1 MLKHLYIKSYALIDE
16 LDIEF
21 HSGFSTL
28 TGETGAGKSII
39 LGALS
44 LLLGGRADS
53 KAIKA
58 GEKKCTVE
66 ATFDIA
72 GLGLGDFFEQEELDY
87 ESDECIVRRE
97 VLASG
102 KSRSFINDTPASLQQ
117 LKALTS
123 RLIDIHSQHK
133 NLLLGQDHF
142 LIGTLD
148 GVAAN
153 DRIRA
158 EYKAQYDHYRALRQ
172 ERDELEQQVQAAKA
186 EEDYL
191 TFQATQLGEANLAE
205 NEQEELENEL
215 NMLSH
220 AEEIKNALFQA
231 AHLLQGGETNLLGQL
246 RTCIQ
251 LLHGQADVF
260 SKARE
265 LADRMESS
273 YIELNDIADEVSRH
287 ADEVEFDPERQAFVG
302 DRLNLIYTLEQKHH
316 VSTVTELIA
325 LQEDINRR
333 LQSINTSDERLHE
346 LDNALGDC
354 TKKLQKAASALS
366 DSRQEAARHL
376 ATNLKERLADL
387 GMPHSELEFAFA
399 PKTPAPNGRDSV
411 SLLFSANRNVPPQD
425 VSHIAS
431 GGETAR
437 LMLALK
443 AATARHAPLPTIIFD
458 EIDTGVSG
466 RIAEKMALTMKEMS
480 ANGQI
485 ISITHLP
492 QIAARGDRQYRVFKQ
507 EENQGTVSH
516 IVQLSDAE
524 RVEEIA
530 HMLSGE
536 ALTDAA
542 VHNAQ
547 ALLDGAHTLTTQP

>member
-16 LDIEF
+16 LDIEL
-21 HSGFSTL
+21 HPGFSTL

-66 ATFDIA
+66 ATFDIT
-72 GLGLGDFFEQEELDY
+72 GLNLNDFFEQEELDN
-87 ESDECIVRRE
+87 ESDECIIRRE

-102 KSRSFINDTPASLQQ
+102 KSRSFINDTPVSLQQ

-123 RLIDIHSQHK
+123 QLIDIHSQHK
-133 NLLLGQDHF
+133 NLLLNQEHF
-142 LIGTLD
+142 LIDTLD

-153 DRIRA
+153 AHIRT
-158 EYKAQYDHYRALRQ
+158 EYKSLYDQYRALRH
-172 ERDELEQQVQAAKA
+172 EKEELEQQIQSAKA

-191 TFQATQLGEANLAE
+191 TFQATQLNEANLTE
-205 NEQEELENEL
+205 TEQDELENEL
-215 NMLSH
+215 NTLSH
-220 AEEIKNALFQA
+220 AEEIKNALFQTSD
-231 AHLLQGGETNLLGQL
+231 LLQEGENNLLGQL

-251 LLHGQADVF
+251 LLHGQAEVF
-260 SKARE
+260 NKAKE
-265 LADRMESS
+265 LADRLDSS
-273 YIELNDIADEVSRH
+273 YIELNDIADDIGRYAEEV
-287 ADEVEFDPERQAFVG
+287 DFNPERLTFVN

-316 VSTVTELIA
+316 VSTVAELIA

-333 LQSINTSDERLHE
+333 LQSLNTSDERLRE
-346 LDNALGDC
+346 LDDALNGC
-354 TKKLQKAASALS
+354 TKQLQKTAATLS
-366 DSRQEAARHL
+366 ESRQEAAKHL
-376 ATNLKERLADL
+376 TENLKERLTDL
-387 GMPHSELEFAFA
+387 GMPHTELEFAFI
-399 PKTPAPNGRDSV
+399 PKSPTPSGTDGV
-411 SLLFSANRNVPPQD
+411 SLLFSANRNVPKQD

-431 GGETAR
+431 GGEIAR

-443 AATARHAPLPTIIFD
+443 AATTHYAPLPTIIFD

-480 ANGQI
+480 TNGQI

-492 QIAARGDRQYRVFKQ
+492 QIAARGDYQYRVFKQ
-507 EENQGTVSH
+507 EEEEGTVSH
-516 IVQLSDAE
+516 IAKLSDAE
-524 RVEEIA
+524 RIEEIA

-536 ALTDAA
+536 TLTDAA
-542 VHNAQ
+542 IHNAQ
-547 ALLDGAHTLTTQP
+547 SLLDSSHT

>member
-16 LDIEF
+16 LDIEL
-21 HSGFSTL
+21 HPGFSTL

-66 ATFDIA
+66 ATFDIT
-72 GLGLGDFFEQEELDY
+72 GLNLNDFFEQEELDN
-87 ESDECIVRRE
+87 ESDECIIRRE

-102 KSRSFINDTPASLQQ
+102 KSRSFINDTPVSLQQ

-123 RLIDIHSQHK
+123 QLIDIHSQHK
-133 NLLLGQDHF
+133 NLLLNQEHF
-142 LIGTLD
+142 LIDTLD

-153 DRIRA
+153 AHIRT
-158 EYKAQYDHYRALRQ
+158 EYKSLYDQYRALRQ
-172 ERDELEQQVQAAKA
+172 EKEELEQQIQSAKA

-191 TFQATQLGEANLAE
+191 TFQATQLNEANLTE
-205 NEQEELENEL
+205 TEQDELENEL
-215 NMLSH
+215 NTLSH
-220 AEEIKNALFQA
+220 AEEIKNALFQTSD
-231 AHLLQGGETNLLGQL
+231 LLQEGENNLLGQL

-251 LLHGQADVF
+251 LLHGQAEVF
-260 SKARE
+260 NKAKE
-265 LADRMESS
+265 LADRLDSS
-273 YIELNDIADEVSRH
+273 YIELNDIADDIGRYAEEV
-287 ADEVEFDPERQAFVG
+287 DFNPERLTFVN

-316 VSTVTELIA
+316 VSTVAELIA

-333 LQSINTSDERLHE
+333 LQSLNTSDERLRE
-346 LDNALGDC
+346 LDDALNGC
-354 TKKLQKAASALS
+354 TKQLQKTAATLS
-366 DSRQEAARHL
+366 ESRQEAAKHL
-376 ATNLKERLADL
+376 TENLKERLTDL
-387 GMPHSELEFAFA
+387 GMPHTELEFAFI
-399 PKTPAPNGRDSV
+399 PKSPTPSGTDGV
-411 SLLFSANRNVPPQD
+411 SLLFSANRNVPKRD

-431 GGETAR
+431 GGEIAR

-443 AATARHAPLPTIIFD
+443 AATTHYAPLPTIIFD

-480 ANGQI
+480 TNGQI

-492 QIAARGDRQYRVFKQ
+492 QIAARGDYQYRVFKQ
-507 EENQGTVSH
+507 EEKQGTVSH
-516 IVQLSDAE
+516 IAKLSDAE
-524 RVEEIA
+524 RIEEIA

-536 ALTDAA
+536 TLTDAA
-542 VHNAQ
+542 IHNAQ
-547 ALLDGAHTLTTQP
+547 SLLDSSHT

>member
-16 LDIEF
+16 LDIEL
-21 HSGFSTL
+21 HPGFSTL

-66 ATFDIA
+66 ATFDIT
-72 GLGLGDFFEQEELDY
+72 GLNLNDFFEQEELDN
-87 ESDECIVRRE
+87 ESDECIIRRE

-102 KSRSFINDTPASLQQ
+102 KSRSFINDTPVSLQQ

-123 RLIDIHSQHK
+123 QLIDIHSQHK
-133 NLLLGQDHF
+133 NLLLNQEHF
-142 LIGTLD
+142 LIDTLD

-153 DRIRA
+153 AHIRT
-158 EYKAQYDHYRALRQ
+158 EYKSLYDQYRALRQ
-172 ERDELEQQVQAAKA
+172 EKEELEQQIQSAKA

-191 TFQATQLGEANLAE
+191 TFQATQLNEANLTE
-205 NEQEELENEL
+205 TEQDELENEL
-215 NMLSH
+215 NTLSH
-220 AEEIKNALFQA
+220 AEEIKNALFQTSD
-231 AHLLQGGETNLLGQL
+231 LLQEGENNLLGQL

-251 LLHGQADVF
+251 LLHGQAEVF
-260 SKARE
+260 NKAKE
-265 LADRMESS
+265 LADRLDSS
-273 YIELNDIADEVSRH
+273 YIELNDIADDIGRYAE
-287 ADEVEFDPERQAFVG
+287 EVEFNPERLTFVN

-316 VSTVTELIA
+316 VSTVAELIA

-333 LQSINTSDERLHE
+333 LQSLNTSDERLRE
-346 LDNALGDC
+346 LDDALNGC
-354 TKKLQKAASALS
+354 TKQLQKTAATLS
-366 DSRQEAARHL
+366 ESRQEAAKHL
-376 ATNLKERLADL
+376 TENLKERLTDL
-387 GMPHSELEFAFA
+387 GMPHTELEFAFI
-399 PKTPAPNGRDSV
+399 PKSPTPSGTDGV
-411 SLLFSANRNVPPQD
+411 SLLFSANRNVPKQD

-431 GGETAR
+431 GGEIAR

-443 AATARHAPLPTIIFD
+443 AATTHYAPLPTIIFD

-480 ANGQI
+480 TNGQI

-492 QIAARGDRQYRVFKQ
+492 QIAARGDYQYRVFKQ
-507 EENQGTVSH
+507 EEEEGTVSH
-516 IVQLSDAE
+516 IAKLSDAE
-524 RVEEIA
+524 RIEEIA

-536 ALTDAA
+536 TLTDAA
-542 VHNAQ
+542 IHNAQ
-547 ALLDGAHTLTTQP
+547 SLLDSSHT

>member
-16 LDIEF
+16 LDIEL
-21 HSGFSTL
+21 HPGFSTL

-66 ATFDIA
+66 ATFDIT
-72 GLGLGDFFEQEELDY
+72 GLNLNDFFEQEELDN
-87 ESDECIVRRE
+87 ESDECIIRRE

-102 KSRSFINDTPASLQQ
+102 KSRSFINDTPVSLQQ

-123 RLIDIHSQHK
+123 QLIDIHSQHK
-133 NLLLGQDHF
+133 NLLLNQEHF
-142 LIGTLD
+142 LIDTLD

-153 DRIRA
+153 AHIRT
-158 EYKAQYDHYRALRQ
+158 EYQSLYDQYRALRQ
-172 ERDELEQQVQAAKA
+172 EKEELEQQIQSAKA

-191 TFQATQLGEANLAE
+191 TFQATQLNEANLTE
-205 NEQEELENEL
+205 TEQDELENEL
-215 NMLSH
+215 NTLSH
-220 AEEIKNALFQA
+220 AEEIKNALFQTSD
-231 AHLLQGGETNLLGQL
+231 LLQEGENNLLGQL

-251 LLHGQADVF
+251 LLHGQAEVF
-260 SKARE
+260 NEAKE
-265 LADRMESS
+265 LADRLDSS
-273 YIELNDIADEVSRH
+273 YIELNDIADDIGRYAE
-287 ADEVEFDPERQAFVG
+287 EVEFNPERLTFVN

-316 VSTVTELIA
+316 VSTVAELIA

-333 LQSINTSDERLHE
+333 LQSLNTSDERLRE
-346 LDNALGDC
+346 LDDALNGC
-354 TKKLQKAASALS
+354 TKQLQKTAATLS
-366 DSRQEAARHL
+366 ESRQEAAKHL
-376 ATNLKERLADL
+376 TENLKKRLTDL
-387 GMPHSELEFAFA
+387 GMPHTELEFAFI
-399 PKTPAPNGRDSV
+399 PKSPTPSGTDGV
-411 SLLFSANRNVPPQD
+411 SLLFSANRNVPKQD

-431 GGETAR
+431 GGEIAR

-443 AATARHAPLPTIIFD
+443 AATTHYAPLPTIIFD

-480 ANGQI
+480 TNGQI

-492 QIAARGDRQYRVFKQ
+492 QIAARGDYQYRVFKQ
-507 EENQGTVSH
+507 EEKQGTVSH
-516 IVQLSDAE
+516 IAKLSDAE
-524 RVEEIA
+524 RIEEIA

-536 ALTDAA
+536 TLTDAA
-542 VHNAQ
+542 IHNAQ
-547 ALLDGAHTLTTQP
+547 SLLDSSHT

>member
-16 LDIEF
+16 LDIEL
-21 HSGFSTL
+21 HPGFSTL

-66 ATFDIA
+66 ATFDIT
-72 GLGLGDFFEQEELDY
+72 GLNLNDFFEQEELDN
-87 ESDECIVRRE
+87 ESDECIIRRE

-102 KSRSFINDTPASLQQ
+102 KSRSFINDTPVSLQQ

-123 RLIDIHSQHK
+123 QLIDIHSQHK
-133 NLLLGQDHF
+133 NLLLNQEHF
-142 LIGTLD
+142 LIDTLD

-153 DRIRA
+153 AHIRM
-158 EYKAQYDHYRALRQ
+158 EYKSLYDQYRALRQ
-172 ERDELEQQVQAAKA
+172 EKEELEQQIQSAKA

-191 TFQATQLGEANLAE
+191 TFQATQLNEANLTE
-205 NEQEELENEL
+205 TEQDELENEL
-215 NMLSH
+215 NTLSH
-220 AEEIKNALFQA
+220 AEEIKNALFQTSD
-231 AHLLQGGETNLLGQL
+231 LLQEGENNLLGQL

-251 LLHGQADVF
+251 LLHGQAEVF
-260 SKARE
+260 NKAKE
-265 LADRMESS
+265 LADRLDSS
-273 YIELNDIADEVSRH
+273 YIELNDIADDIGRYAEEV
-287 ADEVEFDPERQAFVG
+287 DFNPERLTFVN

-316 VSTVTELIA
+316 VSTVAELIA

-333 LQSINTSDERLHE
+333 LQSLNTSDERLRE
-346 LDNALGDC
+346 LDDALNGC
-354 TKKLQKAASALS
+354 TKQLQKTAATLS
-366 DSRQEAARHL
+366 ESRQEAAKHL
-376 ATNLKERLADL
+376 TENLKERLTDL
-387 GMPHSELEFAFA
+387 GMPHTELEFAFI
-399 PKTPAPNGRDSV
+399 PKSPTPSGTDGV
-411 SLLFSANRNVPPQD
+411 SLLFSANRNVPKQD

-431 GGETAR
+431 GGEIAR

-443 AATARHAPLPTIIFD
+443 AATTHYAPLPTIIFD

-480 ANGQI
+480 TNGQI

-492 QIAARGDRQYRVFKQ
+492 QIAARGDYQYRVFKQ
-507 EENQGTVSH
+507 EEEEGTVSH
-516 IVQLSDAE
+516 IAKLSDAE
-524 RVEEIA
+524 RIEEIA

-536 ALTDAA
+536 TLTDAA
-542 VHNAQ
+542 IHNAQ
-547 ALLDGAHTLTTQP
+547 SLLDSSHT

>member
-16 LDIEF
+16 LDIEL
-21 HSGFSTL
+21 HPGFSTL

-66 ATFDIA
+66 ATFDIT
-72 GLGLGDFFEQEELDY
+72 GLNLNDFFEQEELDN
-87 ESDECIVRRE
+87 ESDECIIRRE

-102 KSRSFINDTPASLQQ
+102 KSRSFINDTPVSLQQ

-123 RLIDIHSQHK
+123 QLIDIHSQHK
-133 NLLLGQDHF
+133 NLLLNQEHF
-142 LIGTLD
+142 LIDTLD

-153 DRIRA
+153 AHIRT
-158 EYKAQYDHYRALRQ
+158 EYKSLYDQYRALRQ
-172 ERDELEQQVQAAKA
+172 EKEELEQQIQSAKA

-191 TFQATQLGEANLAE
+191 TFQATQLNEANLTE
-205 NEQEELENEL
+205 TEQDELQNEL
-215 NMLSH
+215 NTLSH
-220 AEEIKNALFQA
+220 AEEIKNALFQTSD
-231 AHLLQGGETNLLGQL
+231 LLQEGENNLLGQL

-251 LLHGQADVF
+251 LLHGQAEVF
-260 SKARE
+260 NKAKE
-265 LADRMESS
+265 LADRLDSS
-273 YIELNDIADEVSRH
+273 YIELNDIADDIGRYAEEV
-287 ADEVEFDPERQAFVG
+287 DFNPERLTFVN

-316 VSTVTELIA
+316 VSTVAELIA

-333 LQSINTSDERLHE
+333 LQSLNTSDERLRE
-346 LDNALGDC
+346 LDDALNGC
-354 TKKLQKAASALS
+354 TKQLQKTAATLS
-366 DSRQEAARHL
+366 ESRQEAAKHL
-376 ATNLKERLADL
+376 TENLKERLTDL
-387 GMPHSELEFAFA
+387 GMPHTELEFAFI
-399 PKTPAPNGRDSV
+399 PKSPTPSGTDGV
-411 SLLFSANRNVPPQD
+411 SLLFSANRNVPKQD

-431 GGETAR
+431 GGEIAR

-443 AATARHAPLPTIIFD
+443 AATTHYAPLPTIIFD

-480 ANGQI
+480 TNGQI

-492 QIAARGDRQYRVFKQ
+492 QIAARGDYQYRVFKQ
-507 EENQGTVSH
+507 EEKQGTVSH
-516 IVQLSDAE
+516 IAKLSDAE
-524 RVEEIA
+524 RIEEIA

-536 ALTDAA
+536 TLTDAA
-542 VHNAQ
+542 IHNAQ
-547 ALLDGAHTLTTQP
+547 SLLDSSHT

>member
-16 LDIEF
+16 LDIEL
-21 HSGFSTL
+21 HPGFSTL

-66 ATFDIA
+66 ATFDIT
-72 GLGLGDFFEQEELDY
+72 GLNLNDFFEQEELDN
-87 ESDECIVRRE
+87 ESDECIIRRE

-102 KSRSFINDTPASLQQ
+102 KSRSFINDTPVSLQQ

-123 RLIDIHSQHK
+123 QLIDIHSQHK
-133 NLLLGQDHF
+133 NLLLNQEHF
-142 LIGTLD
+142 LIDTLD

-153 DRIRA
+153 AHIRT
-158 EYKAQYDHYRALRQ
+158 EYKSLYDQYRALRQ
-172 ERDELEQQVQAAKA
+172 EKEELEQQIQSAKA

-191 TFQATQLGEANLAE
+191 TFQATQLNEANLTE
-205 NEQEELENEL
+205 TEQDELENEL
-215 NMLSH
+215 NTLSH
-220 AEEIKNALFQA
+220 AEEIKNALFQTSD
-231 AHLLQGGETNLLGQL
+231 LLQEGENNLLGQL

-251 LLHGQADVF
+251 LLHGQAEVF
-260 SKARE
+260 NKAKE
-265 LADRMESS
+265 LADRLDSS
-273 YIELNDIADEVSRH
+273 YIELNDIADDIGRYAEEV
-287 ADEVEFDPERQAFVG
+287 DFNPERLTFVN

-316 VSTVTELIA
+316 VSTVAELIA

-333 LQSINTSDERLHE
+333 LQSLNTSDERLRE
-346 LDNALGDC
+346 LDDALNGC
-354 TKKLQKAASALS
+354 TKQLQKTAATLS
-366 DSRQEAARHL
+366 ESRQEAAKHL
-376 ATNLKERLADL
+376 TENLKERLTDL
-387 GMPHSELEFAFA
+387 GMPHTELEFAFI
-399 PKTPAPNGRDSV
+399 PKSPTPSGTDGV
-411 SLLFSANRNVPPQD
+411 SLLFSANRNVPKQD

-431 GGETAR
+431 GGEIAR

-443 AATARHAPLPTIIFD
+443 AATTHYAPLPTIIFD

-480 ANGQI
+480 TNGQI

-492 QIAARGDRQYRVFKQ
+492 QIAARGDYQYRVFKQ
-507 EENQGTVSH
+507 EEKQGTVSH
-516 IVQLSDAE
+516 IAKLSDAE
-524 RVEEIA
+524 RIEEIA

-536 ALTDAA
+536 TLTDAA
-542 VHNAQ
+542 IHNAQ
-547 ALLDGAHTLTTQP
+547 SLLDSSHT

>member
-16 LDIEF
+16 LDIEL
-21 HSGFSTL
+21 HPGFSTL

-66 ATFDIA
+66 ATFDIT
-72 GLGLGDFFEQEELDY
+72 GLNLNDFFEQEELDN
-87 ESDECIVRRE
+87 ESDECIIRRE

-102 KSRSFINDTPASLQQ
+102 KSRSFINDTPVSLQQ

-123 RLIDIHSQHK
+123 QLIDIHSQHK
-133 NLLLGQDHF
+133 NLLLNQEHF
-142 LIGTLD
+142 LIDTLD

-153 DRIRA
+153 AHIRT
-158 EYKAQYDHYRALRQ
+158 EYKSLYDQYRALRQ
-172 ERDELEQQVQAAKA
+172 EKEELEQQIQSAKA

-191 TFQATQLGEANLAE
+191 TFQATQLNEANLTE
-205 NEQEELENEL
+205 TEQDELENEL
-215 NMLSH
+215 NTLSH
-220 AEEIKNALFQA
+220 AEEIKNALFQTSD
-231 AHLLQGGETNLLGQL
+231 LLQEGENNLLGQL

-251 LLHGQADVF
+251 LLHGQAEVF
-260 SKARE
+260 NKAKE
-265 LADRMESS
+265 LADRLDSS
-273 YIELNDIADEVSRH
+273 YIELNDIADDIGRYAE
-287 ADEVEFDPERQAFVG
+287 EVEFNPERLTFVN

-316 VSTVTELIA
+316 VSTVAELIA

-333 LQSINTSDERLHE
+333 LQSLNTSDERLRE
-346 LDNALGDC
+346 LDDALNGC
-354 TKKLQKAASALS
+354 TKQLQKTAATLS
-366 DSRQEAARHL
+366 ESRQEAAKHL
-376 ATNLKERLADL
+376 TENLKERLTDL
-387 GMPHSELEFAFA
+387 GMPHTELEFAFI
-399 PKTPAPNGRDSV
+399 PKSPTPSGTDGV
-411 SLLFSANRNVPPQD
+411 SLLFSANRNVPKQD

-431 GGETAR
+431 GGEIAR

-443 AATARHAPLPTIIFD
+443 AATTHYAPLPTIIFD

-480 ANGQI
+480 TNGQI

-492 QIAARGDRQYRVFKQ
+492 QIAARGDYQYRVFKQ
-507 EENQGTVSH
+507 EEKQGTVSH
-516 IVQLSDAE
+516 IAKLSDAE
-524 RVEEIA
+524 RIEEIA

-536 ALTDAA
+536 TLTDAA
-542 VHNAQ
+542 IHNAQ
-547 ALLDGAHTLTTQP
+547 SLLDSSHT

>member
-16 LDIEF
+16 LDIEL
-21 HSGFSTL
+21 HPGFSTL

-66 ATFDIA
+66 ATFDIT
-72 GLGLGDFFEQEELDY
+72 GLNLNDFFEQEELDN
-87 ESDECIVRRE
+87 ESDECIIRRE

-102 KSRSFINDTPASLQQ
+102 KSRSFINDTPVSLQQ

-123 RLIDIHSQHK
+123 QLIDIHSQHK
-133 NLLLGQDHF
+133 NLLLNQEHF
-142 LIGTLD
+142 LIDTLD

-153 DRIRA
+153 AHIRT
-158 EYKAQYDHYRALRQ
+158 EYKSLYDQYRALRQ
-172 ERDELEQQVQAAKA
+172 EKEELEQQIQSAKA

-191 TFQATQLGEANLAE
+191 TFQATQLNEANLTE
-205 NEQEELENEL
+205 TEQDELENEL
-215 NMLSH
+215 NTLSH
-220 AEEIKNALFQA
+220 AEEIKNALFQTSD
-231 AHLLQGGETNLLGQL
+231 LLQEGENNLLGQL

-251 LLHGQADVF
+251 LLHGQAEVF
-260 SKARE
+260 NKAKE
-265 LADRMESS
+265 LADRLDSS
-273 YIELNDIADEVSRH
+273 YIELNDIADDIGRYAE
-287 ADEVEFDPERQAFVG
+287 EVEFNPERLTFVN

-316 VSTVTELIA
+316 VSTVAELIA
-325 LQEDINRR
+325 LQEDINLR
-333 LQSINTSDERLHE
+333 LQSLNTSDERLRE
-346 LDNALGDC
+346 LDDALNGC
-354 TKKLQKAASALS
+354 TKQLQKTAATLS
-366 DSRQEAARHL
+366 ESRQEAAKHL
-376 ATNLKERLADL
+376 TENLKERLTDL
-387 GMPHSELEFAFA
+387 GMPHTELEFAFI
-399 PKTPAPNGRDSV
+399 PKSPTPSGTDGV
-411 SLLFSANRNVPPQD
+411 SLLFSANRSVPKQD

-431 GGETAR
+431 GGEIAR

-443 AATARHAPLPTIIFD
+443 AATTHYAPLPTIIFD

-480 ANGQI
+480 TNGQI

-492 QIAARGDRQYRVFKQ
+492 QIAARGDYQYRVFKQ
-507 EENQGTVSH
+507 EEKQGTVSH
-516 IVQLSDAE
+516 IAKLSDAE
-524 RVEEIA
+524 RIEEIA

-536 ALTDAA
+536 TLTDAA
-542 VHNAQ
+542 IHNAQ
-547 ALLDGAHTLTTQP
+547 SLLDSSHT

>member
-16 LDIEF
+16 LDIEL
-21 HSGFSTL
+21 HPGFSTL

-66 ATFDIA
+66 ATFDII
-72 GLGLGDFFEQEELDY
+72 GLNLNDFFEQEELDN
-87 ESDECIVRRE
+87 ESDECIIRRE

-102 KSRSFINDTPASLQQ
+102 KSRSFINDTPVSLQQ

-123 RLIDIHSQHK
+123 QLIDIHSQHK
-133 NLLLGQDHF
+133 NLLLNQEHF
-142 LIGTLD
+142 LIDTLD

-153 DRIRA
+153 AHIRT
-158 EYKAQYDHYRALRQ
+158 EYQSLYDQYRALRQ
-172 ERDELEQQVQAAKA
+172 EKEELEQQIQSAKA

-191 TFQATQLGEANLAE
+191 TFQATQLNEANLTE
-205 NEQEELENEL
+205 TEQDELENEL
-215 NMLSH
+215 NTLSH
-220 AEEIKNALFQA
+220 AEEIKNALFQTSD
-231 AHLLQGGETNLLGQL
+231 LLQEGENNLLGQL

-251 LLHGQADVF
+251 LLHGQAEVF
-260 SKARE
+260 NKAKE
-265 LADRMESS
+265 LADRLDSS
-273 YIELNDIADEVSRH
+273 YIELNDIADDIGRYAEEV
-287 ADEVEFDPERQAFVG
+287 DFNPERLTFVN

-316 VSTVTELIA
+316 VSTVAELIA

-333 LQSINTSDERLHE
+333 LQSLNTSDERLRE
-346 LDNALGDC
+346 LDDALNGC
-354 TKKLQKAASALS
+354 TKQLQKTAATLS
-366 DSRQEAARHL
+366 ESRQEAAKHL
-376 ATNLKERLADL
+376 TENLKERLTDL
-387 GMPHSELEFAFA
+387 GMPHTELEFAFI
-399 PKTPAPNGRDSV
+399 PKSPTPSGTDGV
-411 SLLFSANRNVPPQD
+411 SLLFSANRNVPKQD

-431 GGETAR
+431 GGEIAR

-443 AATARHAPLPTIIFD
+443 AATTHYAPLPTIIFD

-480 ANGQI
+480 TNGQI

-492 QIAARGDRQYRVFKQ
+492 QIAARGDYQYRVFKQ
-507 EENQGTVSH
+507 EEKQGTVSH
-516 IVQLSDAE
+516 IAKLSDAE
-524 RVEEIA
+524 RIEEIA

-536 ALTDAA
+536 TLTDAA
-542 VHNAQ
+542 IHNAQ
-547 ALLDGAHTLTTQP
+547 SLLDSSHT

>member
-16 LDIEF
+16 LDIEL
-21 HSGFSTL
+21 HPGFSTL

-66 ATFDIA
+66 ATFDIT
-72 GLGLGDFFEQEELDY
+72 GLNLNDFFEQEELDN
-87 ESDECIVRRE
+87 ESDECIIRRE

-102 KSRSFINDTPASLQQ
+102 KSRSFINDTPVSLQQ

-123 RLIDIHSQHK
+123 QLIDIHSQHK
-133 NLLLGQDHF
+133 NLLLNQEHF
-142 LIGTLD
+142 LIDTLD

-153 DRIRA
+153 AHIRT
-158 EYKAQYDHYRALRQ
+158 EYKSLYDQYRALRQ
-172 ERDELEQQVQAAKA
+172 EKEELEQQIQSAKA

-191 TFQATQLGEANLAE
+191 TFQATQLNEANLTE
-205 NEQEELENEL
+205 TEQDELENEL
-215 NMLSH
+215 DTLSH
-220 AEEIKNALFQA
+220 AEEIKNALFQTSD
-231 AHLLQGGETNLLGQL
+231 LLQEGENNLLGQL

-251 LLHGQADVF
+251 LLHGQAEVF
-260 SKARE
+260 NKAKE
-265 LADRMESS
+265 LADRLDSS
-273 YIELNDIADEVSRH
+273 YIELNDIADDIGRYAEEV
-287 ADEVEFDPERQAFVG
+287 DFNPERLTFVN

-316 VSTVTELIA
+316 VSTVAELIA

-333 LQSINTSDERLHE
+333 LQSLNTSDERLRE
-346 LDNALGDC
+346 LDDALNGC
-354 TKKLQKAASALS
+354 TKQLQKTAATLS
-366 DSRQEAARHL
+366 ESRQEAAKHL
-376 ATNLKERLADL
+376 TENLKERLTDL
-387 GMPHSELEFAFA
+387 GMPHTELEFAFI
-399 PKTPAPNGRDSV
+399 PKSPTPSGTDGV
-411 SLLFSANRNVPPQD
+411 SLLFSANRNVPKQD

-431 GGETAR
+431 GGEIAR

-443 AATARHAPLPTIIFD
+443 AATTHYAPLPTIIFD

-480 ANGQI
+480 TNGQI

-492 QIAARGDRQYRVFKQ
+492 QIAARGDYQYRVFKQ
-507 EENQGTVSH
+507 EEEEGTVSH
-516 IVQLSDAE
+516 IAKLSDAE
-524 RVEEIA
+524 RIEEIA

-536 ALTDAA
+536 TLTDAA
-542 VHNAQ
+542 IHNAQ
-547 ALLDGAHTLTTQP
+547 SLLDSSHT

>member
-16 LDIEF
+16 LDIEL
-21 HSGFSTL
+21 HPGFSTL

-66 ATFDIA
+66 ATFEIT
-72 GLGLGDFFEQEELDY
+72 GLNLNDFFEQEELDN
-87 ESDECIVRRE
+87 ESDECIIRRE

-102 KSRSFINDTPASLQQ
+102 KSRSFINDTPVSLQQ

-123 RLIDIHSQHK
+123 QLIDIHSQHK
-133 NLLLGQDHF
+133 NLLLNQEHF
-142 LIGTLD
+142 LIDTLD

-153 DRIRA
+153 AHIRT
-158 EYKAQYDHYRALRQ
+158 EYKSLYDQYRALRQ
-172 ERDELEQQVQAAKA
+172 EKEELEQQIQSAKA

-191 TFQATQLGEANLAE
+191 TFQATQLNEANLTE
-205 NEQEELENEL
+205 TEQDELENEL
-215 NMLSH
+215 NTLSH
-220 AEEIKNALFQA
+220 AEEIKNALFQTSD
-231 AHLLQGGETNLLGQL
+231 LLQEGENNLLGQL

-251 LLHGQADVF
+251 LLHGQAEVF
-260 SKARE
+260 NKAKE
-265 LADRMESS
+265 LADRLDSS
-273 YIELNDIADEVSRH
+273 YIELNDIADDIGRYAEEV
-287 ADEVEFDPERQAFVG
+287 DFNPERLTFVN

-316 VSTVTELIA
+316 VSTVAELIA

-333 LQSINTSDERLHE
+333 LQSLNTSDERLRE
-346 LDNALGDC
+346 LDDALNGC
-354 TKKLQKAASALS
+354 TKQLQKTAATLS
-366 DSRQEAARHL
+366 ESRQEAAKHL
-376 ATNLKERLADL
+376 TENLKERLTDL
-387 GMPHSELEFAFA
+387 GMPHTELEFAFI
-399 PKTPAPNGRDSV
+399 PKSPTPSGTDGV
-411 SLLFSANRNVPPQD
+411 SLLFSANRSVPKQD

-431 GGETAR
+431 GGEIAR

-443 AATARHAPLPTIIFD
+443 AATTHYAPLPTIIFD

-480 ANGQI
+480 TNGQI

-492 QIAARGDRQYRVFKQ
+492 QIAARGDYQYRVFKQ
-507 EENQGTVSH
+507 EEEEGTVSH
-516 IVQLSDAE
+516 IAKLSDAE
-524 RVEEIA
+524 RIEEIA

-536 ALTDAA
+536 TLTDAA
-542 VHNAQ
+542 IHNAQ
-547 ALLDGAHTLTTQP
+547 SLLDSSHT

>member
-16 LDIEF
+16 LDIEL
-21 HSGFSTL
+21 HPGFSTL

-66 ATFDIA
+66 ATFDIT
-72 GLGLGDFFEQEELDY
+72 GLNLNDFFEQEELDN
-87 ESDECIVRRE
+87 ESDECIIRRE

-102 KSRSFINDTPASLQQ
+102 KSRSFINDTPVSLQQ
-117 LKALTS
+117 LKVLTS
-123 RLIDIHSQHK
+123 QLIDIHSQHK
-133 NLLLGQDHF
+133 NLLLNQEHF
-142 LIGTLD
+142 LIDTLD

-153 DRIRA
+153 AHIRT
-158 EYKAQYDHYRALRQ
+158 EYQSLYDQYRALRQ
-172 ERDELEQQVQAAKA
+172 EKEELEQQIQSAKA

-191 TFQATQLGEANLAE
+191 TFQATQLNEANLTE
-205 NEQEELENEL
+205 TEQDELENEL
-215 NMLSH
+215 NTLSH
-220 AEEIKNALFQA
+220 AEEIKNALFQTSD
-231 AHLLQGGETNLLGQL
+231 LLQEGENNLLGQL

-251 LLHGQADVF
+251 LLHGQAEVF
-260 SKARE
+260 NKAKE
-265 LADRMESS
+265 LADRLDSS
-273 YIELNDIADEVSRH
+273 YIELNDIADDIGRYAEEV
-287 ADEVEFDPERQAFVG
+287 DFNPERLTFVN

-316 VSTVTELIA
+316 VSTVAELIA

-333 LQSINTSDERLHE
+333 LQSLNTSDERLRE
-346 LDNALGDC
+346 LDDALNGC
-354 TKKLQKAASALS
+354 TKQLQKTAATLS
-366 DSRQEAARHL
+366 ESRQEAAKHL
-376 ATNLKERLADL
+376 TENLKERLTDL
-387 GMPHSELEFAFA
+387 GMPHTELEFAFI
-399 PKTPAPNGRDSV
+399 PKSPTPSGTDGV
-411 SLLFSANRNVPPQD
+411 SLLFSANRNVPKQD

-431 GGETAR
+431 GGEIAR

-443 AATARHAPLPTIIFD
+443 AATTHYAPLPTIIFD

-480 ANGQI
+480 TNGQI

-492 QIAARGDRQYRVFKQ
+492 QIAARGDYQYRVFKQ
-507 EENQGTVSH
+507 EEKQGTVSH
-516 IVQLSDAE
+516 IAKLSDAE
-524 RVEEIA
+524 RIEEIA

-536 ALTDAA
+536 TLTDAA
-542 VHNAQ
+542 IHNAQ
-547 ALLDGAHTLTTQP
+547 SLLDSSHT

>member
-16 LDIEF
+16 LDIEL
-21 HSGFSTL
+21 HPGFSTL

-66 ATFDIA
+66 ATFDIT
-72 GLGLGDFFEQEELDY
+72 GLNLNDFFEQEELDN
-87 ESDECIVRRE
+87 ESDECIIRRE

-102 KSRSFINDTPASLQQ
+102 KSRSFINDTPVSLQQ

-123 RLIDIHSQHK
+123 QLIDIHSQHK
-133 NLLLGQDHF
+133 NLLLNQEHF
-142 LIGTLD
+142 LIDTLD

-153 DRIRA
+153 AHIRT
-158 EYKAQYDHYRALRQ
+158 EYKSLYDQYRALRQ
-172 ERDELEQQVQAAKA
+172 EKEELEQQIQSAKA

-191 TFQATQLGEANLAE
+191 TFQATQLNEANLTE
-205 NEQEELENEL
+205 TEQDELENEL
-215 NMLSH
+215 NTLSH
-220 AEEIKNALFQA
+220 AEEIKNALFQTSD
-231 AHLLQGGETNLLGQL
+231 LLQEGENNLLGQL

-251 LLHGQADVF
+251 LLHGQAEVF
-260 SKARE
+260 NKAKE
-265 LADRMESS
+265 LADRLDSS
-273 YIELNDIADEVSRH
+273 YIELNDIADDIGRYAE
-287 ADEVEFDPERQAFVG
+287 EVEFNPERLTFVN

-316 VSTVTELIA
+316 VSTVAELIA

-333 LQSINTSDERLHE
+333 LQSLNTSDERLRE
-346 LDNALGDC
+346 LDDALNGC
-354 TKKLQKAASALS
+354 TKRLHKTAATLS
-366 DSRQEAARHL
+366 ESRQEAAKHL
-376 ATNLKERLADL
+376 TENLKERLTDL
-387 GMPHSELEFAFA
+387 GMPHTELEFAFI
-399 PKTPAPNGRDSV
+399 PKSPTPSGTDGV
-411 SLLFSANRNVPPQD
+411 SLLFSANRSVPKQD

-431 GGETAR
+431 GGEIAR

-443 AATARHAPLPTIIFD
+443 AATTHYAPLPTIIFD

-480 ANGQI
+480 TNGQI

-492 QIAARGDRQYRVFKQ
+492 QIAARGDYQYRVFKQ
-507 EENQGTVSH
+507 EEEEGTVSH
-516 IVQLSDAE
+516 IAKLSDAE
-524 RVEEIA
+524 RIEEIA

-536 ALTDAA
+536 TLTDAA
-542 VHNAQ
+542 IHNAQ
-547 ALLDGAHTLTTQP
+547 SLLDSSHT

>member
-16 LDIEF
+16 LDIEL
-21 HSGFSTL
+21 HPGFSTL

-66 ATFDIA
+66 ATFDIT
-72 GLGLGDFFEQEELDY
+72 GLNLNDFFEQEELDN
-87 ESDECIVRRE
+87 ESDECIIRRE

-102 KSRSFINDTPASLQQ
+102 KSRSFINDTPVSLQQ
-117 LKALTS
+117 LKVLTS
-123 RLIDIHSQHK
+123 QLIDIHSQHK
-133 NLLLGQDHF
+133 NLLLNQEHF
-142 LIGTLD
+142 LIDTLD

-153 DRIRA
+153 AHIRT
-158 EYKAQYDHYRALRQ
+158 EYQSLYDQYRALRQ
-172 ERDELEQQVQAAKA
+172 EKEELEQQIQSAKA

-191 TFQATQLGEANLAE
+191 TFQATQLNEANLTE
-205 NEQEELENEL
+205 TEQDELENEL
-215 NMLSH
+215 NTLSH
-220 AEEIKNALFQA
+220 AEEIKNALFQTSD
-231 AHLLQGGETNLLGQL
+231 LLQEGENNLLGQL

-251 LLHGQADVF
+251 LLHGQAEVF
-260 SKARE
+260 NKAKE
-265 LADRMESS
+265 LADRLDSS
-273 YIELNDIADEVSRH
+273 YIELNDIADDIGRYAE
-287 ADEVEFDPERQAFVG
+287 EVEFNPERLTFVN

-316 VSTVTELIA
+316 VSTVAELIA

-333 LQSINTSDERLHE
+333 LQSLNTCDERLRE
-346 LDNALGDC
+346 LDDALNGC
-354 TKKLQKAASALS
+354 TKQLQKTAATLS
-366 DSRQEAARHL
+366 ESRQEAAKHL
-376 ATNLKERLADL
+376 TENLKERLTDL
-387 GMPHSELEFAFA
+387 GMPHTELEFAFI
-399 PKTPAPNGRDSV
+399 PKSPTPSGTDGV
-411 SLLFSANRNVPPQD
+411 SLLFSANRNVPKQD

-431 GGETAR
+431 GGEIAR

-443 AATARHAPLPTIIFD
+443 AATTHYAPLPTIIFD

-480 ANGQI
+480 TNGQI

-492 QIAARGDRQYRVFKQ
+492 QIAARGDYQYRVFKQ
-507 EENQGTVSH
+507 EEKQGTVSH
-516 IVQLSDAE
+516 IAKLSDAE
-524 RVEEIA
+524 RIEEIA

-536 ALTDAA
+536 TLTDAA
-542 VHNAQ
+542 IHNAQ
-547 ALLDGAHTLTTQP
+547 SLLDSSHT

>member
-16 LDIEF
+16 LDIEL
-21 HSGFSTL
+21 HPGFSTL

-66 ATFDIA
+66 ATFDIT
-72 GLGLGDFFEQEELDY
+72 GLNLNDFFEQEELDN
-87 ESDECIVRRE
+87 ESDECIIRRE

-102 KSRSFINDTPASLQQ
+102 KSRSFINDTPVSLQQ

-123 RLIDIHSQHK
+123 QLIDIHSQHK
-133 NLLLGQDHF
+133 NLLLNQEHF
-142 LIGTLD
+142 LIDTLD

-153 DRIRA
+153 AHIRT
-158 EYKAQYDHYRALRQ
+158 EYKSLYDQYRALRQ
-172 ERDELEQQVQAAKA
+172 EKEELEQQIQSAKA

-191 TFQATQLGEANLAE
+191 TFQATQLNEANLTE
-205 NEQEELENEL
+205 TEQDELENEL
-215 NMLSH
+215 NTLSH
-220 AEEIKNALFQA
+220 AEEIKNALFQTSD
-231 AHLLQGGETNLLGQL
+231 LLQEGENNLLGQL

-251 LLHGQADVF
+251 LLHGQAEVF
-260 SKARE
+260 NKAKE
-265 LADRMESS
+265 LADRLDSS
-273 YIELNDIADEVSRH
+273 YIELNDIADDIGRYAEEV
-287 ADEVEFDPERQAFVG
+287 DFNPERLTFVN

-316 VSTVTELIA
+316 VSTVAELIA

-333 LQSINTSDERLHE
+333 LQSLNTSDERLRE
-346 LDNALGDC
+346 LDDALNGC
-354 TKKLQKAASALS
+354 TKQLHKTAATLNE
-366 DSRQEAARHL
+366 SRQEAAKYL
-376 ATNLKERLADL
+376 TENLKERLTDL
-387 GMPHSELEFAFA
+387 GMPHTELEFAFI
-399 PKTPAPNGRDSV
+399 PKSPTPSGTDGV
-411 SLLFSANRNVPPQD
+411 SLLFSANRNVPKQD

-431 GGETAR
+431 GGEIAR

-443 AATARHAPLPTIIFD
+443 AATTHYAPLPTIIFD

-480 ANGQI
+480 TNGQI

-492 QIAARGDRQYRVFKQ
+492 QIAARGDYQYRVFKQ
-507 EENQGTVSH
+507 EEEEGTVSH
-516 IVQLSDAE
+516 IAKLSDAE
-524 RVEEIA
+524 RIEEIA

-536 ALTDAA
+536 TLTDAA
-542 VHNAQ
+542 IHNAQ
-547 ALLDGAHTLTTQP
+547 SLLDSSHT

>member
-16 LDIEF
+16 LDIEL
-21 HSGFSTL
+21 HPGFSTL

-66 ATFDIA
+66 ATFDIT
-72 GLGLGDFFEQEELDY
+72 GLNLNDFFEQEELDN
-87 ESDECIVRRE
+87 ESDECIIRRE

-102 KSRSFINDTPASLQQ
+102 KSRSFINDTPVSLQQ

-123 RLIDIHSQHK
+123 QLIDIHSQHK
-133 NLLLGQDHF
+133 NLLLNQEHF
-142 LIGTLD
+142 LIDTLD

-153 DRIRA
+153 AHIRT
-158 EYKAQYDHYRALRQ
+158 EYQSLYDQYRALRQ
-172 ERDELEQQVQAAKA
+172 EKEELEQQIQSAKA

-191 TFQATQLGEANLAE
+191 TFQATQLNEANLTE
-205 NEQEELENEL
+205 TEQDELENEL
-215 NMLSH
+215 NTLSH
-220 AEEIKNALFQA
+220 AEEIKNALFQTSD
-231 AHLLQGGETNLLGQL
+231 LLQEGENNLLGQL

-251 LLHGQADVF
+251 LLHGQAEVF
-260 SKARE
+260 NKAKE
-265 LADRMESS
+265 LANRLDSS
-273 YIELNDIADEVSRH
+273 YIELNDIADDIGRYAE
-287 ADEVEFDPERQAFVG
+287 EVEFNPERLTFVN

-316 VSTVTELIA
+316 VSTVAELIV

-333 LQSINTSDERLHE
+333 LQSLNTSDERLRE
-346 LDNALGDC
+346 LDDALNGC
-354 TKKLQKAASALS
+354 TKQLQKTAATLS
-366 DSRQEAARHL
+366 ESRQEAAKHL
-376 ATNLKERLADL
+376 TENLKERLTDL
-387 GMPHSELEFAFA
+387 GMPHTELEFAFI
-399 PKTPAPNGRDSV
+399 PKSPTPSGTDGV
-411 SLLFSANRNVPPQD
+411 SLLFSANRNVPKQD

-431 GGETAR
+431 GGEIAR

-443 AATARHAPLPTIIFD
+443 AATTHYAPLPTIIFD

-480 ANGQI
+480 TNGQI

-492 QIAARGDRQYRVFKQ
+492 QIAARGDYQYRVFKQ
-507 EENQGTVSH
+507 EEKQGTVSH
-516 IVQLSDAE
+516 IAKLSDAE
-524 RVEEIA
+524 RIEEIA

-536 ALTDAA
+536 TLTDAA
-542 VHNAQ
+542 IHNAQ
-547 ALLDGAHTLTTQP
+547 SLLDSSHT

>member
-16 LDIEF
+16 LDIEL
-21 HSGFSTL
+21 HPGFSTL

-66 ATFDIA
+66 ATFDIT
-72 GLGLGDFFEQEELDY
+72 GLNLNDFFEQEELDN
-87 ESDECIVRRE
+87 ESDECIIRRE

-102 KSRSFINDTPASLQQ
+102 KSRSFINDTPVSLQQ

-123 RLIDIHSQHK
+123 QLIDIHSQHK
-133 NLLLGQDHF
+133 NLLLNQEHF
-142 LIGTLD
+142 LIDTLD

-153 DRIRA
+153 AHIRT
-158 EYKAQYDHYRALRQ
+158 EYKSLYDQYRALRQ
-172 ERDELEQQVQAAKA
+172 EKEELEQQIQSAKA

-191 TFQATQLGEANLAE
+191 TFQATQLNEANLTE
-205 NEQEELENEL
+205 TEQDELENEL
-215 NMLSH
+215 NTLSH
-220 AEEIKNALFQA
+220 AEEIKNALFQTSD
-231 AHLLQGGETNLLGQL
+231 LLQEGENNLLGQL

-251 LLHGQADVF
+251 LLHGQAEVF
-260 SKARE
+260 NKAKE
-265 LADRMESS
+265 LADRLDSS
-273 YIELNDIADEVSRH
+273 YIELNDIADDIGRYAEEV
-287 ADEVEFDPERQAFVG
+287 DFNPERLTFVN

-316 VSTVTELIA
+316 VSTVAELIA

-333 LQSINTSDERLHE
+333 LQSLNTSDERLRE
-346 LDNALGDC
+346 LDDALNGC
-354 TKKLQKAASALS
+354 TKQLQKTAATLS
-366 DSRQEAARHL
+366 ESRQEAAKHL
-376 ATNLKERLADL
+376 TENLKERLTDL
-387 GMPHSELEFAFA
+387 GMPHAELEFAFI
-399 PKTPAPNGRDSV
+399 PKSPTPSGTDGV
-411 SLLFSANRNVPPQD
+411 SLLFSANRNVPKQD

-431 GGETAR
+431 GGEIAR

-443 AATARHAPLPTIIFD
+443 AATTHYAPLPTIIFD

-480 ANGQI
+480 TNGQI

-492 QIAARGDRQYRVFKQ
+492 QIAARGDYQYRVFKQ
-507 EENQGTVSH
+507 EEKQGTVSH
-516 IVQLSDAE
+516 IAKLSDAE
-524 RVEEIA
+524 RIEEIA

-536 ALTDAA
+536 TLTDAA
-542 VHNAQ
+542 IHNAQ
-547 ALLDGAHTLTTQP
+547 SLLDSSHT

>member
-16 LDIEF
+16 LDIEL
-21 HSGFSTL
+21 HPGFSTL

-66 ATFDIA
+66 ATFDII
-72 GLGLGDFFEQEELDY
+72 GLNLNDFFEQEELDN
-87 ESDECIVRRE
+87 ESDECIIRRE

-102 KSRSFINDTPASLQQ
+102 KSRSFINDTPVSLQQ

-123 RLIDIHSQHK
+123 QLIDIHSQHK
-133 NLLLGQDHF
+133 NLLLNQEHF
-142 LIGTLD
+142 LIDTLD

-153 DRIRA
+153 AHIRT
-158 EYKAQYDHYRALRQ
+158 EYKSLYDQYRALRQ
-172 ERDELEQQVQAAKA
+172 EKEELEQQIQSAKA

-191 TFQATQLGEANLAE
+191 TFQATQLNEANLTE
-205 NEQEELENEL
+205 TEQDELENEL
-215 NMLSH
+215 NTLSH
-220 AEEIKNALFQA
+220 AEEIKNALFQTSD
-231 AHLLQGGETNLLGQL
+231 LLQEGENNLLGQL

-251 LLHGQADVF
+251 LLHGQAEVF
-260 SKARE
+260 NKAKE
-265 LADRMESS
+265 LADRLDSS
-273 YIELNDIADEVSRH
+273 YIELNDIADDIGRYAEEV
-287 ADEVEFDPERQAFVG
+287 DFNPERLTFVN

-316 VSTVTELIA
+316 VSTVAELIA

-333 LQSINTSDERLHE
+333 LQSLNTSDERLRE
-346 LDNALGDC
+346 LDDALNGC
-354 TKKLQKAASALS
+354 TKQLQKTAATLS
-366 DSRQEAARHL
+366 ESRQEAAKHL
-376 ATNLKERLADL
+376 TENLKERLTDL
-387 GMPHSELEFAFA
+387 GMPHTELEFAFI
-399 PKTPAPNGRDSV
+399 PKSPTPSGTDGV
-411 SLLFSANRNVPPQD
+411 SLLFSANRSVPKQD

-431 GGETAR
+431 GGEIAR

-443 AATARHAPLPTIIFD
+443 AATTHYAPLPTIIFD

-480 ANGQI
+480 TNGQI

-492 QIAARGDRQYRVFKQ
+492 QIAARGDYQYRVFKQ
-507 EENQGTVSH
+507 EEKQGTVSH
-516 IVQLSDAE
+516 IAKLSDAE
-524 RVEEIA
+524 RIEEIA

-536 ALTDAA
+536 TLTDAA
-542 VHNAQ
+542 IHNAQ
-547 ALLDGAHTLTTQP
+547 SLLDSSHT

>member
-16 LDIEF
+16 LDIEL
-21 HSGFSTL
+21 HPGFSTL

-66 ATFDIA
+66 ATFDITS
-72 GLGLGDFFEQEELDY
+72 LNLNDFFEQEELDN
-87 ESDECIVRRE
+87 ESDECIIRRE

-102 KSRSFINDTPASLQQ
+102 KSRSFINDTPVSLQQ

-123 RLIDIHSQHK
+123 QLIDIHSQHK
-133 NLLLGQDHF
+133 NLLLNQEHF
-142 LIGTLD
+142 LIDTLD

-153 DRIRA
+153 AHIRT
-158 EYKAQYDHYRALRQ
+158 EYKSLYDQYRALRQ
-172 ERDELEQQVQAAKA
+172 EKEELEQQIQSAKA

-191 TFQATQLGEANLAE
+191 TFQATQLNEANLTGT
-205 NEQEELENEL
+205 EQDELENEL
-215 NMLSH
+215 NTLSH
-220 AEEIKNALFQA
+220 AEEIKNALFQTSD
-231 AHLLQGGETNLLGQL
+231 LLQEGENNLLGQL

-251 LLHGQADVF
+251 LLHGQAEVF
-260 SKARE
+260 NKAKE
-265 LADRMESS
+265 LADRLDSS
-273 YIELNDIADEVSRH
+273 YIELNDIADDIGRYAE
-287 ADEVEFDPERQAFVG
+287 EVEFNPERLTFVN

-316 VSTVTELIA
+316 VSTVAELIA

-333 LQSINTSDERLHE
+333 LQSLNTSDERLRE
-346 LDNALGDC
+346 LDDALNGC
-354 TKKLQKAASALS
+354 TKQLQKTAATLS
-366 DSRQEAARHL
+366 ESRQEAAKHL
-376 ATNLKERLADL
+376 TENLKERLTDL
-387 GMPHSELEFAFA
+387 GMPHTELEFAFI
-399 PKTPAPNGRDSV
+399 PKSPTPSGTDGV
-411 SLLFSANRNVPPQD
+411 SLLFSANRSVPKQD

-431 GGETAR
+431 GGEIAR

-443 AATARHAPLPTIIFD
+443 AATTHYAPLPTIIFD

-480 ANGQI
+480 TNGQI

-492 QIAARGDRQYRVFKQ
+492 QIAARGDYQYRVFKQ
-507 EENQGTVSH
+507 EEKQGTVSH
-516 IVQLSDAE
+516 IAKLSDAE
-524 RVEEIA
+524 RIEEIA

-536 ALTDAA
+536 TLTDAA
-542 VHNAQ
+542 IHNAQ
-547 ALLDGAHTLTTQP
+547 SLLDSSHT

>member
-191 TFQATQLGEANLAE
+191 TFQATQLGEANLTE

-231 AHLLQGGETNLLGQL
+231 ANLLQGGETNLLGQL

-273 YIELNDIADEVSRH
+273 YIELNDIAYEVSRH

-316 VSTVTELIA
+316 FSTVA
-325 LQEDINRR
+325 
-333 LQSINTSDERLHE
+333 
-346 LDNALGDC
+346 
-354 TKKLQKAASALS
+354 
-366 DSRQEAARHL
+366 
-376 ATNLKERLADL
+376 
-387 GMPHSELEFAFA
+387 
-399 PKTPAPNGRDSV
+399 
-411 SLLFSANRNVPPQD
+411 
-425 VSHIAS
+425 
-431 GGETAR
+431 
-437 LMLALK
+437 
-443 AATARHAPLPTIIFD
+443 
-458 EIDTGVSG
+458 
-466 RIAEKMALTMKEMS
+466 
-480 ANGQI
+480 
-485 ISITHLP
+485 
-492 QIAARGDRQYRVFKQ
+492 
-507 EENQGTVSH
+507 
-516 IVQLSDAE
+516 
-524 RVEEIA
+524 
-530 HMLSGE
+530 
-536 ALTDAA
+536 
-542 VHNAQ
+542 
-547 ALLDGAHTLTTQP
+547 

>member
-16 LDIEF
+16 LDIEL
-21 HSGFSTL
+21 HPGFSTL

-66 ATFDIA
+66 ATFDIT
-72 GLGLGDFFEQEELDY
+72 GLNLNDFFEQEELDN
-87 ESDECIVRRE
+87 ESDECIIRRE

-102 KSRSFINDTPASLQQ
+102 KSRSFINDTPVSLQQ

-123 RLIDIHSQHK
+123 QLIDIHSQHK
-133 NLLLGQDHF
+133 NLLLNQEHF
-142 LIGTLD
+142 LIDTLD

-153 DRIRA
+153 AHIRT
-158 EYKAQYDHYRALRQ
+158 EYKSLYDQYRALRQ
-172 ERDELEQQVQAAKA
+172 EKEELEQQIQSAKA

-191 TFQATQLGEANLAE
+191 TFQATQLNEANLTE
-205 NEQEELENEL
+205 TEQDELENEL
-215 NMLSH
+215 NTLSH
-220 AEEIKNALFQA
+220 AEEIKNALFQTSD
-231 AHLLQGGETNLLGQL
+231 LLQEGENNLLGQL

-251 LLHGQADVF
+251 LLHGQAEVF
-260 SKARE
+260 NKAKE
-265 LADRMESS
+265 LANRLDSS
-273 YIELNDIADEVSRH
+273 YIELNDIADDIGRYAE
-287 ADEVEFDPERQAFVG
+287 EVEFNPERLTFVN

-316 VSTVTELIA
+316 VSTVAELIA

-333 LQSINTSDERLHE
+333 LQSLNTSDERLRE
-346 LDNALGDC
+346 LDDALNGC
-354 TKKLQKAASALS
+354 TKQLQKTAATLS
-366 DSRQEAARHL
+366 ESRQEAAKHL
-376 ATNLKERLADL
+376 TENLKERLTDL
-387 GMPHSELEFAFA
+387 GMPHTELEFAFI
-399 PKTPAPNGRDSV
+399 PKSPTPSGTDGV
-411 SLLFSANRNVPPQD
+411 SLLFSANRNVPKQD

-431 GGETAR
+431 GGEIAR

-443 AATARHAPLPTIIFD
+443 AATTHYAPLPTIIFD

-480 ANGQI
+480 TNGQI

-492 QIAARGDRQYRVFKQ
+492 QIAARGDYQYRVFKQ
-507 EENQGTVSH
+507 EEKQGTVSH
-516 IVQLSDAE
+516 IAKLSDAE
-524 RVEEIA
+524 RIEEIA

-536 ALTDAA
+536 TLTDAA
-542 VHNAQ
+542 IHNAQ
-547 ALLDGAHTLTTQP
+547 SLLDSSHT

>member
-16 LDIEF
+16 LDIEL
-21 HSGFSTL
+21 HPGFSTL

-66 ATFDIA
+66 ATFDIT
-72 GLGLGDFFEQEELDY
+72 GLKLNDFFEQEELDN
-87 ESDECIVRRE
+87 ESDECIIRRE

-102 KSRSFINDTPASLQQ
+102 KSRSFINDTPVSLQQ
-117 LKALTS
+117 LKVLTS
-123 RLIDIHSQHK
+123 QLIDIHSQHK
-133 NLLLGQDHF
+133 NLLLNQEHF
-142 LIGTLD
+142 LIDTLD

-153 DRIRA
+153 AHIRT
-158 EYKAQYDHYRALRQ
+158 EYQSLYDQYRALRQ
-172 ERDELEQQVQAAKA
+172 EKEELEQQIQSAKA

-191 TFQATQLGEANLAE
+191 TFQATQLNEANLTE
-205 NEQEELENEL
+205 TEQDELENEL
-215 NMLSH
+215 NTLSH
-220 AEEIKNALFQA
+220 AEEIKNALFQTSD
-231 AHLLQGGETNLLGQL
+231 LLQEGENNLLGQL

-251 LLHGQADVF
+251 LLHGQAEVF
-260 SKARE
+260 NKAKE
-265 LADRMESS
+265 LADRLDSS
-273 YIELNDIADEVSRH
+273 YIELNDIADDIGRYAEEV
-287 ADEVEFDPERQAFVG
+287 DFNPERLTFVN

-316 VSTVTELIA
+316 VSTVAELIA

-333 LQSINTSDERLHE
+333 LQSLNTSDERLRE
-346 LDNALGDC
+346 LDDALNGC
-354 TKKLQKAASALS
+354 TKQLQKTAATLS
-366 DSRQEAARHL
+366 ESRQEAAKHL
-376 ATNLKERLADL
+376 TENLKERLTDL
-387 GMPHSELEFAFA
+387 GMPHTELEFAFI
-399 PKTPAPNGRDSV
+399 PKSPTPSGTDGV
-411 SLLFSANRNVPPQD
+411 SLLFSANRNVPKQD

-431 GGETAR
+431 GGEIAR

-443 AATARHAPLPTIIFD
+443 AATTHYAPLPTIIFD

-480 ANGQI
+480 TNGQI

-492 QIAARGDRQYRVFKQ
+492 QIAARGDYQYRVFKQ
-507 EENQGTVSH
+507 EEKQGTVSH
-516 IVQLSDAE
+516 IAKLSDAE
-524 RVEEIA
+524 RIEEIA

-536 ALTDAA
+536 TLTDAA
-542 VHNAQ
+542 IHNAQ
-547 ALLDGAHTLTTQP
+547 SLLDSSHT

>member
-16 LDIEF
+16 LDIEL
-21 HSGFSTL
+21 HPGFSTL

-66 ATFDIA
+66 ATFEIT
-72 GLGLGDFFEQEELDY
+72 GLNLNDFFEQEELDN
-87 ESDECIVRRE
+87 ESDECIIRRE

-102 KSRSFINDTPASLQQ
+102 KSRSFINDTPVSLQQ

-123 RLIDIHSQHK
+123 QLIDIHSQHK
-133 NLLLGQDHF
+133 NLLLNQEHF
-142 LIGTLD
+142 LIDTLD

-153 DRIRA
+153 AHIRT
-158 EYKAQYDHYRALRQ
+158 EYKSLYDQYRALRQ
-172 ERDELEQQVQAAKA
+172 EKEELEQQIQSAKA

-191 TFQATQLGEANLAE
+191 TFQATQLNEANLTE
-205 NEQEELENEL
+205 TEQDELENEL
-215 NMLSH
+215 NTLSH
-220 AEEIKNALFQA
+220 AEEIKNALFQTSD
-231 AHLLQGGETNLLGQL
+231 LLQEGENNLLGQL

-251 LLHGQADVF
+251 LLHGQAEVF
-260 SKARE
+260 NKAKE
-265 LADRMESS
+265 LADRLDSS
-273 YIELNDIADEVSRH
+273 YIELNDIADDIGRYAEEV
-287 ADEVEFDPERQAFVG
+287 DFNPERLTFVN

-316 VSTVTELIA
+316 VSTVAELIA

-333 LQSINTSDERLHE
+333 LQSLNTSDERLRE
-346 LDNALGDC
+346 LDDALNGC
-354 TKKLQKAASALS
+354 TKQLQKTAATLS
-366 DSRQEAARHL
+366 ESRQEAAKHL
-376 ATNLKERLADL
+376 TENLKERLTDL
-387 GMPHSELEFAFA
+387 GMPHTELEFAFI
-399 PKTPAPNGRDSV
+399 PKSPTPSGTDGV
-411 SLLFSANRNVPPQD
+411 SLLFSANRNVPKQD

-431 GGETAR
+431 GGEIAR

-443 AATARHAPLPTIIFD
+443 AATTHYAPLPTIIFD

-480 ANGQI
+480 TNGQI

-492 QIAARGDRQYRVFKQ
+492 QIAARGDYQYRVFKQ
-507 EENQGTVSH
+507 EEKQGTVSH
-516 IVQLSDAE
+516 IAKLSDAE
-524 RVEEIA
+524 RIEEIA

-536 ALTDAA
+536 TLTDAA
-542 VHNAQ
+542 IHNAQ
-547 ALLDGAHTLTTQP
+547 SLLDSSHT

>member
-16 LDIEF
+16 LDIEL
-21 HSGFSTL
+21 HPGFSTL

-66 ATFDIA
+66 ATFDIT
-72 GLGLGDFFEQEELDY
+72 GLNLNDFFEQEELDN
-87 ESDECIVRRE
+87 ESDECIIRRE

-102 KSRSFINDTPASLQQ
+102 KSRSFINDTPVSLQQ

-123 RLIDIHSQHK
+123 QLIDIHSQHK
-133 NLLLGQDHF
+133 NLLLNQEHF
-142 LIGTLD
+142 LIDTLD

-153 DRIRA
+153 AHIRM
-158 EYKAQYDHYRALRQ
+158 EYKSLYDQYRALRQ
-172 ERDELEQQVQAAKA
+172 EKEELEQQIQSAKA

-191 TFQATQLGEANLAE
+191 TFQATQLNEANLTE
-205 NEQEELENEL
+205 TEQDELENEL
-215 NMLSH
+215 NTLSH
-220 AEEIKNALFQA
+220 AEEIKNALFQTSD
-231 AHLLQGGETNLLGQL
+231 LLQEGENNLLGQL

-251 LLHGQADVF
+251 LLHGQAEVF
-260 SKARE
+260 NKAKE
-265 LADRMESS
+265 LADRLDSS
-273 YIELNDIADEVSRH
+273 YIELNDIADDIGRYAEEV
-287 ADEVEFDPERQAFVG
+287 DFNPERLTFVN

-316 VSTVTELIA
+316 VSTVAELIA

-333 LQSINTSDERLHE
+333 LQSLNTSDERLRE
-346 LDNALGDC
+346 LDDALNGC
-354 TKKLQKAASALS
+354 TKQLQKTAATLS
-366 DSRQEAARHL
+366 ESRQEAAKHL
-376 ATNLKERLADL
+376 TENLKERLTDL
-387 GMPHSELEFAFA
+387 GMPHTELEFAFI
-399 PKTPAPNGRDSV
+399 PKSPTPSGTDGV
-411 SLLFSANRNVPPQD
+411 SLLFSANRSVPKQD

-431 GGETAR
+431 GGEIAR

-443 AATARHAPLPTIIFD
+443 AATTHYAPLPTIIFD

-480 ANGQI
+480 TNGQI

-492 QIAARGDRQYRVFKQ
+492 QIAARGDYQYRVFKQ
-507 EENQGTVSH
+507 EEEEGTVSH
-516 IVQLSDAE
+516 IAKLSDAE
-524 RVEEIA
+524 RIEEIA

-536 ALTDAA
+536 TLTDAA
-542 VHNAQ
+542 IHNAQ
-547 ALLDGAHTLTTQP
+547 SLLDSSHT

>member
-16 LDIEF
+16 LDIEL
-21 HSGFSTL
+21 HPGFSTL

-66 ATFDIA
+66 ATFDIT
-72 GLGLGDFFEQEELDY
+72 GLNLNDFFEQEELDN
-87 ESDECIVRRE
+87 ESDECIIRRE

-102 KSRSFINDTPASLQQ
+102 KSRSFINDTPVSLQQ

-123 RLIDIHSQHK
+123 QLIDIHSQHK
-133 NLLLGQDHF
+133 NLLLNQEHF
-142 LIGTLD
+142 LIDTLD

-153 DRIRA
+153 AHIRT
-158 EYKAQYDHYRALRQ
+158 EYQSLYDQYRALRQ
-172 ERDELEQQVQAAKA
+172 EKEELEQQIQSAKA

-191 TFQATQLGEANLAE
+191 TFQATQLNEANLTE
-205 NEQEELENEL
+205 TEQDELENEL
-215 NMLSH
+215 NTLSH
-220 AEEIKNALFQA
+220 AEEIKNALFQTSD
-231 AHLLQGGETNLLGQL
+231 LLQEGENNLLGQL

-251 LLHGQADVF
+251 LLHGQAEVF
-260 SKARE
+260 NKAKE
-265 LADRMESS
+265 LADRLDSS
-273 YIELNDIADEVSRH
+273 YIELNDIADDIGRYAE
-287 ADEVEFDPERQAFVG
+287 EVEFNPERLTFVN

-316 VSTVTELIA
+316 VSTVAELIA

-333 LQSINTSDERLHE
+333 LQSLNTSDERLRE
-346 LDNALGDC
+346 LDDALNGC
-354 TKKLQKAASALS
+354 TKQLQKTAATLS
-366 DSRQEAARHL
+366 ESRQEAAKHL
-376 ATNLKERLADL
+376 TENLKERLTDL
-387 GMPHSELEFAFA
+387 GMPHTELEFAFI
-399 PKTPAPNGRDSV
+399 PKSPTPSGTDGV
-411 SLLFSANRNVPPQD
+411 SLLFSANRNVPKQD

-431 GGETAR
+431 GGEIAR

-443 AATARHAPLPTIIFD
+443 AATTHYAPLPTIIFD

-480 ANGQI
+480 TNGQI

-492 QIAARGDRQYRVFKQ
+492 QIAARGDYQYRVFKQ
-507 EENQGTVSH
+507 EEKQGTVSH
-516 IVQLSDAE
+516 IAKLSDAE
-524 RVEEIA
+524 RIEEIA

-536 ALTDAA
+536 TLTDAA
-542 VHNAQ
+542 IHNAQ
-547 ALLDGAHTLTTQP
+547 SLLDSSHT

>member
-16 LDIEF
+16 LDIEL
-21 HSGFSTL
+21 HPGFSTL

-66 ATFDIA
+66 ATFDIT
-72 GLGLGDFFEQEELDY
+72 GLNLNDFFEQEELDN
-87 ESDECIVRRE
+87 ESDECIIRRE

-102 KSRSFINDTPASLQQ
+102 KSRSFINDTPVSLQQ

-123 RLIDIHSQHK
+123 QLIDIHSQHK
-133 NLLLGQDHF
+133 NLLLNQEHF
-142 LIGTLD
+142 LIDTLD

-153 DRIRA
+153 AHIRT
-158 EYKAQYDHYRALRQ
+158 EYQSLYDQYRALRQ
-172 ERDELEQQVQAAKA
+172 EKEELEQQIQSAKA

-191 TFQATQLGEANLAE
+191 TFQATQLNEANLTE
-205 NEQEELENEL
+205 TEQDELENEL
-215 NMLSH
+215 NTLSH
-220 AEEIKNALFQA
+220 AEEIKNALFQTSD
-231 AHLLQGGETNLLGQL
+231 LLQEGENNLLGQL

-251 LLHGQADVF
+251 LLHGQAEVF
-260 SKARE
+260 NKAKE
-265 LADRMESS
+265 LADRLDSS
-273 YIELNDIADEVSRH
+273 YIELNDIADDIGRYAEEV
-287 ADEVEFDPERQAFVG
+287 DFNPERLTFVN

-316 VSTVTELIA
+316 VSTVAELIA

-333 LQSINTSDERLHE
+333 LQSLNTSDERLRE
-346 LDNALGDC
+346 LDDALNGC
-354 TKKLQKAASALS
+354 TKQLQKTAATLS
-366 DSRQEAARHL
+366 ESRQEAAKHL
-376 ATNLKERLADL
+376 TENLKERLTDL
-387 GMPHSELEFAFA
+387 GMPHTELEFAFI
-399 PKTPAPNGRDSV
+399 PKSPTPSGTDGV
-411 SLLFSANRNVPPQD
+411 SLLFSANRNVPKQD

-431 GGETAR
+431 GGEIAR

-443 AATARHAPLPTIIFD
+443 AATTHYAPLPTIIFD

-480 ANGQI
+480 TNGQI

-492 QIAARGDRQYRVFKQ
+492 QIAARGDYQYRVFKQ
-507 EENQGTVSH
+507 EEKQGTVSH
-516 IVQLSDAE
+516 IAKLSDAE
-524 RVEEIA
+524 RIEEIA

-536 ALTDAA
+536 TLTDAA
-542 VHNAQ
+542 IHNAQ
-547 ALLDGAHTLTTQP
+547 SLLDSSHT

>member
-16 LDIEF
+16 LDIEL
-21 HSGFSTL
+21 HPGFSTL

-66 ATFDIA
+66 ATFDIT
-72 GLGLGDFFEQEELDY
+72 GLNLNDFFEQEELDN
-87 ESDECIVRRE
+87 ESDECIIRRE

-102 KSRSFINDTPASLQQ
+102 KSRSFINDTPVSLQQ

-123 RLIDIHSQHK
+123 QLIDIHSQHK
-133 NLLLGQDHF
+133 NLLLNQEHF
-142 LIGTLD
+142 LIDTLD

-153 DRIRA
+153 AHIRT
-158 EYKAQYDHYRALRQ
+158 EYKSLYDQYRALRQ
-172 ERDELEQQVQAAKA
+172 EKEELEQQIQSAKA

-191 TFQATQLGEANLAE
+191 TFQATQLNEANLTE
-205 NEQEELENEL
+205 TEQDELENEL
-215 NMLSH
+215 NTLSH
-220 AEEIKNALFQA
+220 AEEIKNALFQTSD
-231 AHLLQGGETNLLGQL
+231 LLQEGENNLLGQL

-251 LLHGQADVF
+251 LLHGQAEVF
-260 SKARE
+260 NKAKE
-265 LADRMESS
+265 LADRLDSS
-273 YIELNDIADEVSRH
+273 YIELNDIADDIGRYAE
-287 ADEVEFDPERQAFVG
+287 EVEFNPERLTFVN

-316 VSTVTELIA
+316 VSTVAELIA

-333 LQSINTSDERLHE
+333 LQSLNTSDERLRE
-346 LDNALGDC
+346 LDDALNGC
-354 TKKLQKAASALS
+354 TKQLHKTAATLNE
-366 DSRQEAARHL
+366 SRQEAAKHL
-376 ATNLKERLADL
+376 TENLKERLTDL
-387 GMPHSELEFAFA
+387 GMPHTELEFAFI
-399 PKTPAPNGRDSV
+399 PKSPTQSGTDGV
-411 SLLFSANRNVPPQD
+411 SLLFSANRNVPKQD

-431 GGETAR
+431 GGEIAR

-443 AATARHAPLPTIIFD
+443 AATTHYAPLPTIIFD

-480 ANGQI
+480 TNGQI

-492 QIAARGDRQYRVFKQ
+492 QIAARGDYQYRVFKQ
-507 EENQGTVSH
+507 EEEQGTVSH
-516 IVQLSDAE
+516 IAKLSDAE
-524 RVEEIA
+524 RIEEIA

-536 ALTDAA
+536 TLTDAA
-542 VHNAQ
+542 IHNAQ
-547 ALLDGAHTLTTQP
+547 SLLDSSHT

>member
-16 LDIEF
+16 LDIELPP
-21 HSGFSTL
+21 GFSTL

-66 ATFDIA
+66 ATFDIT
-72 GLGLGDFFEQEELDY
+72 GLNLNDFFEQEELDN
-87 ESDECIVRRE
+87 ESDECIIRRE

-102 KSRSFINDTPASLQQ
+102 KSRSFINDTPVSLQQ

-123 RLIDIHSQHK
+123 QLIDIHSQHK
-133 NLLLGQDHF
+133 NLLLNQEHF
-142 LIGTLD
+142 LIDTLD

-153 DRIRA
+153 AHIRT
-158 EYKAQYDHYRALRQ
+158 EYKSLYDQYRALRQ
-172 ERDELEQQVQAAKA
+172 EKEELEQLIQSAKA

-191 TFQATQLGEANLAE
+191 TFQATQLNEANLTE
-205 NEQEELENEL
+205 TEQDELENEL
-215 NMLSH
+215 NTLSH
-220 AEEIKNALFQA
+220 AEEIKNALFQTSD
-231 AHLLQGGETNLLGQL
+231 LLQEGENNLLGQL

-251 LLHGQADVF
+251 LLHGQAEVF
-260 SKARE
+260 NKAKE
-265 LADRMESS
+265 LADRLDSS
-273 YIELNDIADEVSRH
+273 YIELNDIADDIGRYAEEV
-287 ADEVEFDPERQAFVG
+287 DFNPERLTFVN

-316 VSTVTELIA
+316 VSTVAELIA

-333 LQSINTSDERLHE
+333 LQSLNTSDERLRE
-346 LDNALGDC
+346 LDDALNGC
-354 TKKLQKAASALS
+354 TKQLQKTAATLS
-366 DSRQEAARHL
+366 ESRQEAAKHL
-376 ATNLKERLADL
+376 TENLKERLTDL
-387 GMPHSELEFAFA
+387 GMPHTELEFAFI
-399 PKTPAPNGRDSV
+399 PKSPTPSGTDGV
-411 SLLFSANRNVPPQD
+411 SLLFSANRNVPKQD

-431 GGETAR
+431 GGEIAR

-443 AATARHAPLPTIIFD
+443 AATTHYAPLPTIIFD

-480 ANGQI
+480 TNGQI

-492 QIAARGDRQYRVFKQ
+492 QIAARGDYQYRVFKQ
-507 EENQGTVSH
+507 EEKQGTVSH
-516 IVQLSDAE
+516 IAKLSDAE
-524 RVEEIA
+524 RIEEIA

-536 ALTDAA
+536 TLTDAA
-542 VHNAQ
+542 IHNAQ
-547 ALLDGAHTLTTQP
+547 SLLDSSHT

>member
-16 LDIEF
+16 LDIEL
-21 HSGFSTL
+21 HPGFSTL

-66 ATFDIA
+66 ATFDIT
-72 GLGLGDFFEQEELDY
+72 GLNLNDFFEQEELDN
-87 ESDECIVRRE
+87 ESDECIIRRE

-102 KSRSFINDTPASLQQ
+102 KSRSFINDTPVSLQR

-123 RLIDIHSQHK
+123 QLIDIHSQHK
-133 NLLLGQDHF
+133 NLLLNQEHF
-142 LIGTLD
+142 LIDTLD

-153 DRIRA
+153 AHIRT
-158 EYKAQYDHYRALRQ
+158 EYKSLYDQYRALRQ
-172 ERDELEQQVQAAKA
+172 EKEELEQQIQSAKA

-191 TFQATQLGEANLAE
+191 TFQATQLNEANLTE
-205 NEQEELENEL
+205 TEQDELENEL
-215 NMLSH
+215 NTLSH
-220 AEEIKNALFQA
+220 AEEIKNALFQTSD
-231 AHLLQGGETNLLGQL
+231 LLQEGENNLLGQL

-251 LLHGQADVF
+251 LLHGQAEVF
-260 SKARE
+260 NKAKE
-265 LADRMESS
+265 LADRLDSS
-273 YIELNDIADEVSRH
+273 YIELNDIADDIGRYAE
-287 ADEVEFDPERQAFVG
+287 EVEFNPERLTFVN

-316 VSTVTELIA
+316 VSTVAELIA

-333 LQSINTSDERLHE
+333 LQSLNTSDERLRE
-346 LDNALGDC
+346 LDDALNGC
-354 TKKLQKAASALS
+354 TKQLQKTAATLS
-366 DSRQEAARHL
+366 ESRQEAAEHL
-376 ATNLKERLADL
+376 TENLKERLTDL
-387 GMPHSELEFAFA
+387 GMPHTELEFAFI
-399 PKTPAPNGRDSV
+399 PKSPTPSGTDGV
-411 SLLFSANRNVPPQD
+411 SLLFSANRNVPKQD

-431 GGETAR
+431 GGEIAR

-443 AATARHAPLPTIIFD
+443 AATTHYAPLPTIIFD

-480 ANGQI
+480 TNGQI

-492 QIAARGDRQYRVFKQ
+492 QIAARGDYQYRVFKQ
-507 EENQGTVSH
+507 EEKQGTVSH
-516 IVQLSDAE
+516 IAKLSDAE
-524 RVEEIA
+524 RIEEIA

-536 ALTDAA
+536 TLTDAA
-542 VHNAQ
+542 IHNAQ
-547 ALLDGAHTLTTQP
+547 SLLDSSHT

>member
-16 LDIEF
+16 LDIEL
-21 HSGFSTL
+21 HPGFSTL

-66 ATFDIA
+66 ATFDIT
-72 GLGLGDFFEQEELDY
+72 GLNLNDFFEQEELDN
-87 ESDECIVRRE
+87 ESDECIIRRE

-102 KSRSFINDTPASLQQ
+102 KSRSFINDTPVSLQQ

-123 RLIDIHSQHK
+123 QLIDIHSQHK
-133 NLLLGQDHF
+133 NLLLNQEHF
-142 LIGTLD
+142 LIDTLD

-153 DRIRA
+153 AHIRT
-158 EYKAQYDHYRALRQ
+158 EYKSLYDQYRALRQ
-172 ERDELEQQVQAAKA
+172 EKEELEQQIQSAKA

-191 TFQATQLGEANLAE
+191 TFQATQLNEANLTE
-205 NEQEELENEL
+205 TEQDELENEL
-215 NMLSH
+215 NTLSH
-220 AEEIKNALFQA
+220 AEEIKNALFQTSD
-231 AHLLQGGETNLLGQL
+231 LLQEGENNLLGQL

-251 LLHGQADVF
+251 LLHGQAEVF
-260 SKARE
+260 NKAKE
-265 LADRMESS
+265 LADRLDSS
-273 YIELNDIADEVSRH
+273 YIELNDIADDIGRYAEEV
-287 ADEVEFDPERQAFVG
+287 DFNPERLTFVN

-316 VSTVTELIA
+316 VSTVAELIA

-333 LQSINTSDERLHE
+333 LQSLNTSDERLRE
-346 LDNALGDC
+346 LDDALNGC
-354 TKKLQKAASALS
+354 TKQLQKTAATLS
-366 DSRQEAARHL
+366 ESRQEAAKHL
-376 ATNLKERLADL
+376 TENLKERLTDL
-387 GMPHSELEFAFA
+387 GMPHTELEFAFI
-399 PKTPAPNGRDSV
+399 PKSPTPSGTDGV
-411 SLLFSANRNVPPQD
+411 SLLFSANRNVPKQD

-431 GGETAR
+431 GGEIAR

-443 AATARHAPLPTIIFD
+443 AATTHYAPLPTIIFD

-480 ANGQI
+480 TNGQI

-492 QIAARGDRQYRVFKQ
+492 QIAARGDYQYRVFKQ
-507 EENQGTVSH
+507 EEEEGTVSH
-516 IVQLSDAE
+516 IAKLSDAE
-524 RVEEIA
+524 RIEEIA

-536 ALTDAA
+536 TLTDAA
-542 VHNAQ
+542 IHNAQ
-547 ALLDGAHTLTTQP
+547 SLLDSSHT

>member
-16 LDIEF
+16 LDIEL
-21 HSGFSTL
+21 HPGFSTL

-66 ATFDIA
+66 ATFDIT
-72 GLGLGDFFEQEELDY
+72 GLNLNDFFEQEELDN
-87 ESDECIVRRE
+87 ESDECIIRRE

-102 KSRSFINDTPASLQQ
+102 KSRSFINDTPVSLQQ

-123 RLIDIHSQHK
+123 QLIDIHSQHK
-133 NLLLGQDHF
+133 NLLLNQEHF
-142 LIGTLD
+142 LIDTLD

-153 DRIRA
+153 AHIRT
-158 EYKAQYDHYRALRQ
+158 EYKSLYDQYRALRQ
-172 ERDELEQQVQAAKA
+172 EKEELEQQIQSAKA

-191 TFQATQLGEANLAE
+191 TFQATQLNEANLTGT
-205 NEQEELENEL
+205 EQDELENEL
-215 NMLSH
+215 NTLSH
-220 AEEIKNALFQA
+220 AEEIKNALFQTSD
-231 AHLLQGGETNLLGQL
+231 LLQEGENNLLGQL

-251 LLHGQADVF
+251 LLHGQAEVF
-260 SKARE
+260 NKAKE
-265 LADRMESS
+265 LADRLDSS
-273 YIELNDIADEVSRH
+273 YIELNDIADDIGRYAE
-287 ADEVEFDPERQAFVG
+287 EVEFNPERLTFVN

-316 VSTVTELIA
+316 VSTVAELIA

-333 LQSINTSDERLHE
+333 LQSLNTSDERLRK
-346 LDNALGDC
+346 LDDALNGC
-354 TKKLQKAASALS
+354 TKQLQKTAATLS
-366 DSRQEAARHL
+366 ESRQEAAKHL
-376 ATNLKERLADL
+376 TENLKERLTDL
-387 GMPHSELEFAFA
+387 GMPHTELEFAFI
-399 PKTPAPNGRDSV
+399 PKSPTPSGTDGV
-411 SLLFSANRNVPPQD
+411 SLLFSANRNVPKQD

-431 GGETAR
+431 GGEIAR

-443 AATARHAPLPTIIFD
+443 AATTHYTPLPTIIFD

-480 ANGQI
+480 TNGQI

-492 QIAARGDRQYRVFKQ
+492 QIAARGDYQYRVFKQ
-507 EENQGTVSH
+507 EEKQGTVSH
-516 IVQLSDAE
+516 IAKLSDAE
-524 RVEEIA
+524 RIEEIA

-536 ALTDAA
+536 TLTDAA
-542 VHNAQ
+542 IHNAQ
-547 ALLDGAHTLTTQP
+547 SLLDSSHT

>member
-16 LDIEF
+16 LDIEL
-21 HSGFSTL
+21 HPGFSTL

-66 ATFDIA
+66 ATFDIT
-72 GLGLGDFFEQEELDY
+72 GLNINDFFEQEELDN
-87 ESDECIVRRE
+87 ESDECIIRRE

-102 KSRSFINDTPASLQQ
+102 KSRSFINDTPVSLQQ

-123 RLIDIHSQHK
+123 QLIDIHSQHK
-133 NLLLGQDHF
+133 NLLLNQEHF
-142 LIGTLD
+142 LIDTLD

-153 DRIRA
+153 AHIRT
-158 EYKAQYDHYRALRQ
+158 EYKSLYDQYRALRQ
-172 ERDELEQQVQAAKA
+172 EKEELEQQIQSAKA

-191 TFQATQLGEANLAE
+191 TFQATQLNEANLTE
-205 NEQEELENEL
+205 TEQDELENEL
-215 NMLSH
+215 NTLSH
-220 AEEIKNALFQA
+220 AEEIKNALFQTSD
-231 AHLLQGGETNLLGQL
+231 LLQEGENNLLGQL

-251 LLHGQADVF
+251 LLHGQAEVF
-260 SKARE
+260 NKAKE
-265 LADRMESS
+265 LADRLDSS
-273 YIELNDIADEVSRH
+273 YIELNDIADDIGRYAE
-287 ADEVEFDPERQAFVG
+287 EVEFNPERLTFVN

-316 VSTVTELIA
+316 VSTVAELIA

-333 LQSINTSDERLHE
+333 LQSLNTSDERLRE
-346 LDNALGDC
+346 LDDALNGC
-354 TKKLQKAASALS
+354 TKQLQKTAATLS
-366 DSRQEAARHL
+366 ESRQEAAKHL
-376 ATNLKERLADL
+376 TENLKERLTDL
-387 GMPHSELEFAFA
+387 GMPHTELEFAFI
-399 PKTPAPNGRDSV
+399 PKSPTPSGTDGV
-411 SLLFSANRNVPPQD
+411 SLLFSANRNVPKQD

-431 GGETAR
+431 GGEIAR

-443 AATARHAPLPTIIFD
+443 AATTHYAPLPTIIFD

-480 ANGQI
+480 TNGQI

-492 QIAARGDRQYRVFKQ
+492 QIAARGDYQYRVFKQ
-507 EENQGTVSH
+507 EEKQGTVSH
-516 IVQLSDAE
+516 IAKLSDAE
-524 RVEEIA
+524 RIEEIA

-536 ALTDAA
+536 TLTDAA
-542 VHNAQ
+542 IHNAQ
-547 ALLDGAHTLTTQP
+547 SLLDSSHT

>member
-16 LDIEF
+16 LDIEL
-21 HSGFSTL
+21 HPGFSTL

-66 ATFDIA
+66 ATFDIT
-72 GLGLGDFFEQEELDY
+72 GLNLNDFFEQEELDN
-87 ESDECIVRRE
+87 ESDECIIRRE

-102 KSRSFINDTPASLQQ
+102 KSRSFINDTPVSLQQ

-123 RLIDIHSQHK
+123 QLIDIHSQHK
-133 NLLLGQDHF
+133 NLLLNQEHF
-142 LIGTLD
+142 LIDTLD

-153 DRIRA
+153 AHIRT
-158 EYKAQYDHYRALRQ
+158 EYKSLYDQYRALRQ
-172 ERDELEQQVQAAKA
+172 EKEELEQQIQSAKA

-191 TFQATQLGEANLAE
+191 TFQATQLNEANLTE
-205 NEQEELENEL
+205 TEQDELENEL
-215 NMLSH
+215 NTLSH
-220 AEEIKNALFQA
+220 AEEIKNALFQTSD
-231 AHLLQGGETNLLGQL
+231 LLQEGENNLLGQL

-251 LLHGQADVF
+251 LLHGQAEVF
-260 SKARE
+260 NKAKE
-265 LADRMESS
+265 LADRLDSS
-273 YIELNDIADEVSRH
+273 YIELNDIADDIGRYAEEV
-287 ADEVEFDPERQAFVG
+287 DFNPERLTFVN

-316 VSTVTELIA
+316 VSTVAELIA

-333 LQSINTSDERLHE
+333 LQSLNTSDERLRE
-346 LDNALGDC
+346 LDDALNGC
-354 TKKLQKAASALS
+354 TKQLQKTAATLS
-366 DSRQEAARHL
+366 ESRQEAAKHL
-376 ATNLKERLADL
+376 TENLKERLTDL
-387 GMPHSELEFAFA
+387 GMPHTELEFAFI
-399 PKTPAPNGRDSV
+399 PKSPTPSGTDGV
-411 SLLFSANRNVPPQD
+411 SLLFSANRNVPKQD

-431 GGETAR
+431 GGEIAR

-443 AATARHAPLPTIIFD
+443 AATTHYAPLPTIIFD

-480 ANGQI
+480 TNGQI

-492 QIAARGDRQYRVFKQ
+492 QIAARGDYQYRVFKQ
-507 EENQGTVSH
+507 EEEQGTVSH
-516 IVQLSDAE
+516 IAKLSDAE
-524 RVEEIA
+524 RIEEIA

-536 ALTDAA
+536 TLTDAA
-542 VHNAQ
+542 IHNAQ
-547 ALLDGAHTLTTQP
+547 SLLDSSHT

>member
-16 LDIEF
+16 LDIEL
-21 HSGFSTL
+21 HPGFSTL

-66 ATFDIA
+66 ATFDIT
-72 GLGLGDFFEQEELDY
+72 GLNLNDFFEQEELDN
-87 ESDECIVRRE
+87 ESDECIIRRE

-102 KSRSFINDTPASLQQ
+102 KSRSFINDTPVSLQQ

-123 RLIDIHSQHK
+123 QLIDIHSQHK
-133 NLLLGQDHF
+133 NLLLNQEHF
-142 LIGTLD
+142 LIDTLD

-153 DRIRA
+153 AHIRT
-158 EYKAQYDHYRALRQ
+158 EYQSLYDQYRALRQ
-172 ERDELEQQVQAAKA
+172 EKEELEQQIQSAKA

-191 TFQATQLGEANLAE
+191 TFQATQLNEANLTE
-205 NEQEELENEL
+205 TEQDELENEL
-215 NMLSH
+215 NTLSH
-220 AEEIKNALFQA
+220 AEEIKNALFQTSD
-231 AHLLQGGETNLLGQL
+231 LLQEGENNLLGQL

-251 LLHGQADVF
+251 LLHGQAEVF
-260 SKARE
+260 NKAKE
-265 LADRMESS
+265 LSDRLDSS
-273 YIELNDIADEVSRH
+273 YIELNDIADDISRY
-287 ADEVEFDPERQAFVG
+287 AEEVEFNPERLTFVN

-316 VSTVTELIA
+316 VSTVAELIA

-333 LQSINTSDERLHE
+333 LQSLNTSDERLRE
-346 LDNALGDC
+346 LDDALNGC
-354 TKKLQKAASALS
+354 TKQLHKTAATLS
-366 DSRQEAARHL
+366 ESRQEAAKHL
-376 ATNLKERLADL
+376 TENLKERLTDL
-387 GMPHSELEFAFA
+387 GMPHTELEFAFI
-399 PKTPAPNGRDSV
+399 PKSPTPSGTDGV
-411 SLLFSANRNVPPQD
+411 SLLFSANRNVPKQD

-431 GGETAR
+431 GGEIAR

-443 AATARHAPLPTIIFD
+443 AATTHYAPLPTIIFD

-480 ANGQI
+480 TNGQI

-492 QIAARGDRQYRVFKQ
+492 QIAARGDYQYRVFKQ
-507 EENQGTVSH
+507 EEKQGTVSH
-516 IVQLSDAE
+516 IAKLSDAE
-524 RVEEIA
+524 RIEEIA

-536 ALTDAA
+536 TLTDAA
-542 VHNAQ
+542 IHNAQ
-547 ALLDGAHTLTTQP
+547 SLLDSSHT

>member
-16 LDIEF
+16 LDIEL
-21 HSGFSTL
+21 HPGFSTL

-66 ATFDIA
+66 ATFDIT
-72 GLGLGDFFEQEELDY
+72 GLNLNDFFEQEELDN
-87 ESDECIVRRE
+87 ESDECIIRRE

-102 KSRSFINDTPASLQQ
+102 KSRSFINDTPVSLQQ

-123 RLIDIHSQHK
+123 QLIDIHSQHK
-133 NLLLGQDHF
+133 NLLLNQEHF
-142 LIGTLD
+142 LIDTLD

-153 DRIRA
+153 AHIRT
-158 EYKAQYDHYRALRQ
+158 EYQSLYDQYRALRQ
-172 ERDELEQQVQAAKA
+172 EKEELEQQIQSAKA

-191 TFQATQLGEANLAE
+191 TFQATQLNEANLTE
-205 NEQEELENEL
+205 TEQDELENEL
-215 NMLSH
+215 NTLSH
-220 AEEIKNALFQA
+220 AEEIKNALFQTSD
-231 AHLLQGGETNLLGQL
+231 LLQEGENNLLGQL

-251 LLHGQADVF
+251 LLHGQAEVF
-260 SKARE
+260 NKAKE
-265 LADRMESS
+265 LADRLDSS
-273 YIELNDIADEVSRH
+273 YIELNDIADDIGRYAE
-287 ADEVEFDPERQAFVG
+287 EVEFNPERLTFVN

-316 VSTVTELIA
+316 VSTVAELIA

-333 LQSINTSDERLHE
+333 LQSLNTSDERLRE
-346 LDNALGDC
+346 LDDALNGC
-354 TKKLQKAASALS
+354 TKQLQKTAATLS
-366 DSRQEAARHL
+366 ESRQEAAKHL
-376 ATNLKERLADL
+376 TENLKERLTDL
-387 GMPHSELEFAFA
+387 GMPHTELEFAFI
-399 PKTPAPNGRDSV
+399 PKSPTPSGTDGV
-411 SLLFSANRNVPPQD
+411 SLLFSANRNVPKQD

-431 GGETAR
+431 GGEIAR

-443 AATARHAPLPTIIFD
+443 AATTHYAPLPTIIFD

-480 ANGQI
+480 TNGQI

-492 QIAARGDRQYRVFKQ
+492 QIAARGDYQYRVFKQ
-507 EENQGTVSH
+507 EEEEGTVSH
-516 IVQLSDAE
+516 IAKLSDAE
-524 RVEEIA
+524 RIEEIA

-536 ALTDAA
+536 TLTDAA
-542 VHNAQ
+542 IHNAQ
-547 ALLDGAHTLTTQP
+547 SLLDSSHT